1 MPKTLQSSVS
11 ADRITVG
18 LTKRSVDELEHLGR
32 VTGLS
37 KTDLVNRSIGLY
49 KFITDH
55 LEKGE
60 QLLIQDRDGNAMLVH
75 MR

>member
-1 MPKTLQSSVS
+1 MPKTLQSSVT

-60 QLLIQDRDGNAMLVH
+60 ELLLRDRDGSAMLVH
-75 MR
+75 MQ

>member
-1 MPKTLQSSVS
+1 MPKTAQTSVS

-18 LTKRSVDELEHLGR
+18 LTKRSAEELEYLHGE
-32 VTGLS
+32 TGLS

-60 QLLIQDRDGNAMLVH
+60 QLVIRDRDGKDMLVH
-75 MR
+75 MQ